1 MTMTMTLV
9 IIMTKVLILILK
21 TVMMGMNVVFVWANV
36 VFAKLAIRWGWVGL
50 GGWFWLN
57 IRNGFEE
64 PFNFSEVEY
73 CTLPQLTF

>member
-36 VFAKLAIRWGWVGL
+36 VFAMLAIRV

-57 IRNGFEE
+57 IRNGSVE
-64 PFNFSEVEY
+64 PFKKVCELSFSV
-73 CTLPQLTF
+73 